1 MNKLTHTTSASALR
15 DVLVGLKSN
24 NGTLADSVQKH
35 FELDGKPFGYGILR
49 ISQIIASVRSEI
61 EYSGFDEV
69 REMHLLNQ
77 LAPIRT
83 LEIGTAYNQKVA
95 NISNTLLGPTTL
107 NNLLTIDMAVSGKKQ
122 PSELEN
128 PEELIEQ
135 LESIRD
141 ELQNIG
147 FPKPLMFALDKQITA
162 ALESIKY
169 FNRYGPEVLTDCLA
183 QLFDTFIVRSSTG
196 VKDDDKIKTWKKNVL
211 DFFGNAK
218 RSLKWGEDVSDSVEN
233 IAKNFQ
239 EVSGLLENV
248 IK

>member
-95 NISNTLLGPTTL
+95 NI
-107 NNLLTIDMAVSGKKQ
+107 
-122 PSELEN
+122 
-128 PEELIEQ
+128 
-135 LESIRD
+135 
-141 ELQNIG
+141 
-147 FPKPLMFALDKQITA
+147 
-162 ALESIKY
+162 KY

-183 QLFDTFIVRSSTG
+183 QLFGTFIVRSSTG